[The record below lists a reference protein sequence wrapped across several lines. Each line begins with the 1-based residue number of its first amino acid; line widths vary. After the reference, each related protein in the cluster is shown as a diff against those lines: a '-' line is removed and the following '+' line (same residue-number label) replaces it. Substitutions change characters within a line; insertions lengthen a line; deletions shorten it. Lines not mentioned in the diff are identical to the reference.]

1 MTWLYSI
8 FLAGLAFSSNASVPG
23 RPAATSLTPVAAIT
37 SRADESERFE
47 QTYPLNANGRVNVS
61 NVNGSI
67 TVEAWDR
74 NEVKVEY
81 VKTAD
86 TKERLGDV
94 EVRIDSRPDYL
105 TIETDYDNWKRDK
118 NSTGWK
124 FSGKLEVEFHMWVP
138 RGAMLNEVETVNGSV
153 DVSNFNNFT
162 KVSAVN
168 GSVNAR
174 NIRGTARLSTV
185 NGEVHADFDRLETGS
200 KISLDTVNGRVNLVI
215 PSDSNATLKADS
227 LNGSI
232 TNDFGL
238 PIRKGKYV
246 GRDMYGRLAGGDV
259 QIKLSS
265 VNGGLSIGRK
275 NDGKVLSPATNLL
288 PEKGKGDDD
297 DWDGDVD
304 VNVDVENNVN
314 VDTKKINRQISQ
326 SMKESQ
332 KEMKKASA
340 DIRRQMEKV
349 QPEIAQAV
357 ADSVSVSA
365 NAVAA
370 SVAAINS
377 EDIQRTI
384 RDAVRQQAVLSR
396 EVNGAFMP
404 GVTRVDSK
412 SDTIKV
418 KGVPT
423 VTIDAEPASVKVTGW
438 DRDEVQYNVVQY
450 LMPRRA
456 DAFKVTENHTDST
469 VNINVGESTPNPGN
483 RFYGPGAQ
491 ARVEVMVPRKA
502 NLKITSNGEVRV
514 QGVSGELNI
523 TGSDEAID
531 VRDSDGKLQVASSD
545 GRIRVI
551 GFRGDVEAESSDG
564 TINLEGDFE
573 SLRAKASDGEINLI
587 LPANASAELESNCDQ
602 ISGDGIDVT
611 RVTSNEDRSS
621 YRIGAGGRR
630 HFRVDSEGSIT
641 IRSADSL
648 SRLN

>member
-1 MTWLYSI
+1 MPAVSLGEPT
-8 FLAGLAFSSNASVPG
+8 AVRSS
-23 RPAATSLTPVAAIT
+23 T
-37 SRADESERFE
+37 ADESESFS
-47 QTYPLNANGRVNVS
+47 QTYPLNANGRLNIS

-74 NEVKVEY
+74 NEVKLEY

-86 TKERLGDV
+86 SKERLADV
-94 EVRIDSRPDYL
+94 EVRIDSRPDYI

-118 NSTGWK
+118 NSSGWK
-124 FSGKLEVEFHMWVP
+124 FSGKLEVEFRLWVP

-238 PIRKGKYV
+238 PVRKGKYV

-275 NDGKVLSPATNLL
+275 NDGKAMSPATNLL
-288 PEKGKGDDD
+288 PEKGKGDDE

-304 VNVDVENNVN
+304 VDVDKDVKVAI
-314 VDTKKINRQISQ
+314 DTKKINKQITQ

-332 KEMKKASA
+332 KA
-340 DIRRQMEKV
+340 MEKAV
-349 QPEIAQAV
+349 IDTRVEVDKIQPEIARAV
-357 ADSVSVSA
+357 ADSV
-365 NAVAA
+365 AA
-370 SVAAINS
+370 SADAVTATAVSLNS
-377 EDIQRTI
+377 EQMQRSIQ
-384 RDAVRQQAVLSR
+384 DAVRQQAVLAR
-396 EVNGAFMP
+396 AVNAVFMP
-404 GVTRVDSK
+404 GITRVDSK

-450 LMPRRA
+450 LQPRRA
-456 DAFKVTENHTDST
+456 DALKVSEQHTDST
-469 VNINVGESTPNPGN
+469 VTISVDEPTPDHNN
-483 RFYGPGAQ
+483 RFYGDGART
-491 ARVEVMVPRKA
+491 RVEVMVPRRT
-502 NLKITSNGEVRV
+502 NLKINANGEVRV
-514 QGVSGELNI
+514 QGISGELNI
-523 TGSDEAID
+523 TGTDGAIN
-531 VRDSDGKLQVASSD
+531 VRDSDGRLHVASSD

-551 GFRGDVEAESSDG
+551 GFRGDVDAESSDG
-564 TINLEGDFE
+564 SINLEGDFA
-573 SLRAKASDGEINLI
+573 SLIAKASEGRINLI
-587 LPANASAELESNCDQ
+587 LPANASAFLESNCDQ
-602 ISGDGIDVT
+602 VRGDGIDVI
-611 RVTSNEDRSS
+611 RVSTNDEHSS
-621 YRIGAGGRR
+621 YRIGGGETRR
-630 HFRVDSEGSIT
+630 FVVESEGGIT
-641 IRSADSL
+641 VRSAEYISQI
-648 SRLN
+648 N